1 MFEGYV
7 DYMQDWQYVLP
18 SDLSESLQKAIDSAK
33 AEKVHEIL
41 SDILDWMKST
51 VSDISADLYF
61 AKLESDLSNLTEE
74 LITDSSIDFDSY
86 EDKIDRYLNDFYD
99 ICDLYRI
106 YLGLEDDET
115 IETTT
120 KAEADWV
127 LNSTINSPVFG
138 ESDNKEYFTDEEF
151 QQLYT
156 ELLAQGYMEECSST
170 EDKKCLWKL
179 NPVDGDTRLEFE
191 RVDKSK

>member
-1 MFEGYV
+1 MFGEPIQYSK
-7 DYMQDWQYVLP
+7 DWQYVLP
-18 SDLSESLQKAIDSAK
+18 ADISESLQKAIDSAK

-41 SDILDWMKST
+41 KDIVEWMKST
-51 VSDISADLYF
+51 VPDITADLYF
-61 AKLESDLSNLTEE
+61 FKLESDLADLTPDYISNFGTYEE
-74 LITDSSIDFDSY
+74 RIDHS
-86 EDKIDRYLNDFYD
+86 LNDLYD

-106 YLGLEDDET
+106 YLDLEDDET
-115 IETTT
+115 SVETTT

-127 LNSTINSPVFG
+127 LNSSIKSQIFG
-138 ESDNKEYFTDEEF
+138 DTANREYFTDEEF

-156 ELLAQGYMEECSST
+156 ELLNQGYMEECSST

-191 RVDKSK
+191 RVDRSK